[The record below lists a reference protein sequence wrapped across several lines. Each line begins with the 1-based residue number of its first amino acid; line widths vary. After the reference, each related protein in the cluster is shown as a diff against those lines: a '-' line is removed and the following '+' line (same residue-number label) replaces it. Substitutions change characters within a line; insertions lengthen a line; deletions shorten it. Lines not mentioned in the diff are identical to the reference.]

1 MLTFDQ
7 AAFFAGL
14 HMLTGAGVDVLVGGW
29 FAKMAAVALYTVL
42 AGVYLV
48 YFERPLRRRTD
59 APRIWDV
66 FDTLT
71 YRERYENLLAH
82 RLRCLDGRA

>member
-14 HMLTGAGVDVLVGGW
+14 HMLTGVAVGVLVGGW

-42 AGVYLV
+42 AGSTWCISSGRSDGALT
-48 YFERPLRRRTD
+48 LRASGMSSIR
-59 APRIWDV
+59 
-66 FDTLT
+66 
-71 YRERYENLLAH
+71 
-82 RLRCLDGRA
+82 